1 MKKNASAARRGAA
14 ATDRA
19 AVRDAIDASLSS
31 VRFGEADERAVFR
44 AVSGRGR
51 RTREK
56 RRTFAPQLGFALAA
70 LVLVAAPLYLSLFR
84 AQDERIVAAAPG
96 AGATAT
102 ADATDAPA
110 AGTPLPTPA
119 AGEAEKSADVDAVEA
134 VTRAARECFE
144 AECDTAVFS
153 FDEFAVSVSEGA
165 REGGETLYSVT
176 LESLYDNGCAFT
188 ALVAYPSLEIVQH
201 STPELA
207 TNPTFFAGAGKEDF
221 YERFGPYPFT
231 WDEQT
236 QIEFSRRYEGGAC
249 RAPREGELTREQ
261 AKGAAEKAVRED
273 ARFAASFPEV
283 YAYPMLYDR
292 QVNGDSVPRYL
303 VYCFAAPVEDGLSGP
318 CALVTLR
325 AADGRIESVEELSA
339 EDLSAFSH

>member
-1 MKKNASAARRGAA
+1 M
-14 ATDRA
+14 
-19 AVRDAIDASLSS
+19 RDAIDASLSS

-51 RTREK
+51 RAREK
-56 RRTFAPQLGFALAA
+56 RRVFAPQLGFALAA
-70 LVLVAAPLYLSLFR
+70 LALVAAPLYLSLFR

-96 AGATAT
+96 SGATAT
-102 ADATDAPA
+102 ADAHADTTLLPADATNAPVL
-110 AGTPLPTPA
+110 GTPLPTPA

-165 REGGETLYSVT
+165 REGEETLYSVK

-221 YERFGPYPFT
+221 YEHFGPYPFS

-261 AKGAAEKAVRED
+261 AAAAAEKAVRED
-273 ARFAASFPEV
+273 ARFSASFPEV
-283 YAYPMLYDR
+283 CTYPMLYDR

-303 VYCFAAPVEDGLSGP
+303 VYCFASPVTDSLEGP

-325 AADGRIESVEELSA
+325 AADGRVESVEALPAEELNA
-339 EDLSAFSH
+339 ASH